1 MNNIRSKKYMGQA
14 NIIIFLKF
22 HFIDEIDLGFS
33 FDVQFIVVK
42 LHILVTKKK
51 LCESYNWFF

>member
-1 MNNIRSKKYMGQA
+1 MGQA
-14 NIIIFLKF
+14 NIIFFKKF

-51 LCESYNWFF
+51 LCESYNLFF